1 MLQFEYTPTNP
12 TLYDRPRCPK
22 CITQMYLA
30 QIKPDQPGFRSPDLH
45 MPKLRE
51 LGKRAR
57 QKREG
62 RRQVRITGPVCAD
75 NFIRR

>member
-30 QIKPDQPGFRSPDLH
+30 QIMPDQPGFDLRTFIC
-45 MPKLRE
+45 PSCENSESVLVKNVRAD
-51 LGKRAR
+51 GKY
-57 QKREG
+57 G
-62 RRQVRITGPVCAD
+62 
-75 NFIRR
+75 